1 MAKYELLTQE
11 HLEEILHI
19 ASTSSRTP
27 FLDYLEADITPE
39 DHIASMALEL
49 LEYRKIHGPLGCD
62 WLENPEPAKTK

>member
-11 HLEEILHI
+11 HLEEIQDA
-19 ASTSSRTP
+19 ASGRSKNVPVDVS
-27 FLDYLEADITPE
+27 I